1 MSESLADPSFMAH
14 LDIPEL
20 RTARLRLRAF
30 RLDDLDDYAAMR
42 ADPEVARYIGG
53 PLSRREA
60 WDRLAVM
67 IGQWALRGYGVFAIE
82 ERASRRVIGHVG
94 ILHPYDWPEPE
105 IAYTIGPAAWG
116 EGYATEAA
124 RAVRAW
130 AFDSYAFPRLVSFI
144 VPSNARSIRVAE
156 KLGAARDGTVTLRGT
171 VADVWAHRRPDAM

>member
-1 MSESLADPSFMAH
+1 PPARARRDFGMARVLAYGRRMSESLADPSFMAH

-30 RLDDLDDYAAMR
+30 RLDDLDDYAAIR

-53 PLSRREA
+53 PLSRPEA

-82 ERASRRVIGHVG
+82 ERTSRRVIGHVG
-94 ILHPYDWPEPE
+94 ILHPDDWPEPE
-105 IAYTIGPAAWG
+105 IAYTIGPPAWG

-124 RAVRAW
+124 RAV
-130 AFDSYAFPRLVSFI
+130 
-144 VPSNARSIRVAE
+144 
-156 KLGAARDGTVTLRGT
+156 
-171 VADVWAHRRPDAM
+171 